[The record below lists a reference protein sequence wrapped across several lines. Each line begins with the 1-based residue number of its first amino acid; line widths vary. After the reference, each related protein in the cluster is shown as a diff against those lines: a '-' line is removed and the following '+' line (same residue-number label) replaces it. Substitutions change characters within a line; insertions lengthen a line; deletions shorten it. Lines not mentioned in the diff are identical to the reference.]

1 MTLEP
6 VLVQM
11 TRDGLVESIHRGH
24 AVLIDKDGNIE
35 KEFGNAQEIIYPRS
49 AIKLAQA
56 TAMLRAGAKLENES
70 LAISCASHSG
80 EELHRNLV
88 EKMLL
93 NVGLKLNDLQTP
105 PDYPLDPKIQIEY
118 IKQGL
123 EPKSVTMNC
132 SGKHAG
138 MLTTCVN
145 NNWSTKDYLS
155 INHPLQ
161 KKIIETI
168 EDLCEE
174 KITKSSVDGC
184 GAPLHAIS
192 LIGLAKMAQNAVLA
206 DTNSEERKVADAA
219 RNFPIYNSG
228 TFRDVGQF
236 MQNVSGFFT
245 KEGAEGVH
253 VGALNDGRAFAVK
266 FSDGSMRPRATFVY
280 SVLKYWGVA
289 SDILN
294 KLSNLEKSEVLGG
307 GKTVGYLQALPIE
320 R

>member
-1 MTLEP
+1 
-6 VLVQM
+6 
-11 TRDGLVESIHRGH
+11 
-24 AVLIDKDGNIE
+24 
-35 KEFGNAQEIIYPRS
+35 
-49 AIKLAQA
+49 
-56 TAMLRAGAKLENES
+56 MLRAGAKLENES

-228 TFRDVGQF
+228 TFRDVAQF

-280 SVLKYWGVA
+280 SVLKFWGVA

>member
-11 TRDGLVESIHRGH
+11 TRDGLVESMHRGH
-24 AVLIDKDGNIE
+24 AVLLNSDGKIE
-35 KEFGNAQEIIYPRS
+35 KELGNSQEIIYPRS
-49 AIKLAQA
+49 AVKLAQA
-56 TAMLRAGAKLENES
+56 TAMLRVGAKLENES

-88 EKMLL
+88 EKMLS
-93 NVGLKLNDLQTP
+93 NVGLNLSDLQTP

-123 EPKSVTMNC
+123 EPKPVTMNC

-138 MLTTCVN
+138 MLTACVN
-145 NNWSTKDYLS
+145 NKWSTKDYLS
-155 INHPLQ
+155 ITHPLQ

-174 KITKSSVDGC
+174 RISKSSVDGC

-192 LIGLAKMAQNAVLA
+192 LIGLAKMAHNAVLA
-206 DTNSEERKVADAA
+206 DVNSEERKVADAA
-219 RNFPIYNSG
+219 RKFPIYNSG
-228 TFRDVGQF
+228 TNRDVAQF
-236 MQNVSGFFT
+236 MQNVPGFFT

-280 SVLKYWGVA
+280 SVLKYWGVD
-289 SDILN
+289 SEILN
-294 KLSNLEKSEVLGG
+294 KLSNLEKTEVQGG
-307 GKTVGYLQALPIE
+307 GKTVGYLQALSIE

>member
-1 MTLEP
+1 
-6 VLVQM
+6 
-11 TRDGLVESIHRGH
+11 
-24 AVLIDKDGNIE
+24 
-35 KEFGNAQEIIYPRS
+35 
-49 AIKLAQA
+49 
-56 TAMLRAGAKLENES
+56 
-70 LAISCASHSG
+70 
-80 EELHRNLV
+80 
-88 EKMLL
+88 
-93 NVGLKLNDLQTP
+93 
-105 PDYPLDPKIQIEY
+105 LDPKIQIEY
-118 IKQGL
+118 IKKGL

-138 MLTTCVN
+138 MLTACVN

-161 KKIIETI
+161 IKIMETI

-206 DTNSEERKVADAA
+206 DLNNEERKVADAA

-228 TFRDVGQF
+228 TNRDVAQF
-236 MQNVSGFFT
+236 MQNVPGFFT

-253 VGALNDGRAFAVK
+253 VGALSDGRAFAVK

-289 SDILN
+289 SENLN
-294 KLSNLEKSEVLGG
+294 KLSNLEKTEVLGG
-307 GKTVGYLQALPIE
+307 GKTVGYLHALPIE